1 MVAMI
6 MMVVHSNGLGSVG
19 GVGSVES
26 VGSVEK
32 KCIFSPLLCR
42 TTMILFHLTCVDALS
57 ATASFILY

>member
-1 MVAMI
+1 

-19 GVGSVES
+19 GVGSVGS
-26 VGSVEK
+26 VGSVESVEK